1 MQGRRLWVV
10 IAAVAVVVA
19 SGIALAGMA
28 LGGEESDASAAE
40 YQVVVVNVRDR
51 TDFALGRLS
60 KAQSFDELLERMDE
74 ASAAINGAV
83 GELEEATPPAELAD
97 VHAELAGNLEAMATD
112 IQSTAD
118 QARVPGFE
126 DLFQGASGLNFETW
140 DAVNENLAAMEEAGV
155 VVAPLSRKTT

>member
-1 MQGRRLWVV
+1 MQGRRLWAV
-10 IAAVAVVVA
+10 IAAVAVLVA
-19 SGIALAGMA
+19 GGIALAGMA
-28 LGGEESDASAAE
+28 LGGEETDGSAAE

-97 VHAELAGNLEAMATD
+97 VHAELADNLEVLATD
-112 IQSTAD
+112 LQGTAE

-126 DLFQGASGLNFETW
+126 DLFQGSSGLNFETW
-140 DAVNENLAAMEEAGV
+140 DAINENLAAMEEAGV

>member
-1 MQGRRLWVV
+1 M
-10 IAAVAVVVA
+10 
-19 SGIALAGMA
+19 
-28 LGGEESDASAAE
+28 
-40 YQVVVVNVRDR
+40 NVRDR

-97 VHAELAGNLEAMATD
+97 VHAELADNLEAMATD
-112 IQSTAD
+112 LQGTAD

-140 DAVNENLAAMEEAGV
+140 DAINENLAAMEEAGV